1 MEKIAFGR
9 MIIYKDK
16 KYNFI
21 EYFNPQNGFLIRGD
35 VIGQK
40 GINPRERSYP
50 ELLDIGIMGQ
60 CHISQLGICK
70 KAGNRLL
77 STGLIK
83 KISEHES

>member
-40 GINPRERSYP
+40 VTSKI
-50 ELLDIGIMGQ
+50 IGYWNYGTMS
-60 CHISQLGICK
+60 HF
-70 KAGNRLL
+70 
-77 STGLIK
+77 STWNM
-83 KISEHES
+83 